1 VKVTV
6 PLLSDN
12 VLFCPAVIE
21 VPEEL
26 G

>member
-21 VPEEL
+21 VPEVL